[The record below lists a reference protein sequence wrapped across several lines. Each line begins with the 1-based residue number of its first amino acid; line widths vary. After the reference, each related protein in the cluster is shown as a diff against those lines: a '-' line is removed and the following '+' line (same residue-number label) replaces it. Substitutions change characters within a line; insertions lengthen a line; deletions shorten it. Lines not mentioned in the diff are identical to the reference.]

1 MATRINAD
9 VLQEDK
15 TSLEGLK
22 GITAYAPVRTEFATA
37 LVTEKSEAMIAAQAA
52 ETQAKN
58 AHDAARD
65 AAAAA
70 EQAFHDMILGAKQQI
85 IGQFGP
91 DSNEAA
97 ALGLKKKSDRKPPQ
111 RKTGKTS

>member
-1 MATRINAD
+1 MATRVNAD

-22 GITAYAPVRTEFATA
+22 GITAYAPVRTEFATELITA
-37 LVTEKSEAMIAAQAA
+37 KSEAMIAAQAA

-65 AAAAA
+65 AAIAA
-70 EQAFHDMILGAKQQI
+70 EQAFHDMILGAKQQV

-111 RKTGKTS
+111 RKTGQTS

>member
-22 GITAYAPVRTEFATA
+22 GITAYAPARTEFATA
-37 LVTEKSEAMIAAQAA
+37 LITAKSDAMIAAQAA

-58 AHDAARD
+58 AYDAARD
-65 AAAAA
+65 AAIAA

-97 ALGLKKKSDRKPPQ
+97 ALGLKKKSERKPPK
-111 RKTGKTS
+111 RKTGKTA